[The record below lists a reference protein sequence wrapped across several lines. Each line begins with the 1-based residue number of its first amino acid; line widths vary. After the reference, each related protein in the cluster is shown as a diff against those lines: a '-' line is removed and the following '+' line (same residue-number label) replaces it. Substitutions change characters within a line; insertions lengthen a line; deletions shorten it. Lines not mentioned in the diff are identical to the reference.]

1 MAHQSSQLGSP
12 SQQLRGTLKRKLPIV
27 ELDATRYAQPY
38 SPITDATD
46 GSCGDGGPNGSGGPL
61 KTKPRK
67 ESISSGSAG
76 CGGGVELHEF
86 PAFGQAFQG
95 VSGIGQFYVIGPN
108 DTNNNA
114 ANALTL
120 AGDGQQHLHQHGQEH
135 PDHQH
140 HHQLATYIYDVPAVS
155 EHSAVVDGSTQVVP
169 ITEHHLVSTVPA
181 SDVVHHTNVPTSQHH
196 NNNQPPV
203 GHQYVPQQYAAGD
216 AGSPYG
222 NNTGNNQSGG
232 SWPNPTAP
240 ADGAT
245 VVACSATSADGG
257 AGGSSTS
264 ISPRMEPS
272 SGGLTNATQTP
283 DTPEDCKNLSWL
295 LNFKLDDIPNLSPR
309 SNRKQRSK
317 SNATGGGGGQGGP
330 GTGPDGAAGGN
341 ASVGGDHG
349 AVAIEEGDLN
359 VGENVTIESSSG
371 KSPKKPPF
379 TYTEL
384 IEYALEEQGDL
395 TVAAIYQWISDHFP
409 YYKSHD
415 DRWKN
420 SVRHN
425 LSINPHFRKGRKSSH
440 GSGHLW
446 TISSR
451 NSEDNFLAWEHK
463 KQRFEWFFKMEANA
477 RVRELGTADS
487 MTDDEVAAATASLAQ
502 YVPKSPTAGSGSPPA
517 CQDTL
522 NGLRRGTEIQIVR
535 PAQTIQTYEMLDTE
549 YSIADYLNP
558 VPKEEIV
565 QECGLR
571 SVALDPAEL
580 GINIPSATGQDEDI
594 LFDDFNLNYFGNNIM
609 T

>member
-1 MAHQSSQLGSP
+1 MQQQQLHMNHQPTSQQQPPSCPSSPRPSATPTTVSSP
-12 SQQLRGTLKRKLPIV
+12 S
-27 ELDATRYAQPY
+27 
-38 SPITDATD
+38 
-46 GSCGDGGPNGSGGPL
+46 
-61 KTKPRK
+61 
-67 ESISSGSAG
+67 
-76 CGGGVELHEF
+76 
-86 PAFGQAFQG
+86 
-95 VSGIGQFYVIGPN
+95 
-108 DTNNNA
+108 
-114 ANALTL
+114 
-120 AGDGQQHLHQHGQEH
+120 H
-135 PDHQH
+135 P
-140 HHQLATYIYDVPAVS
+140 
-155 EHSAVVDGSTQVVP
+155 
-169 ITEHHLVSTVPA
+169 
-181 SDVVHHTNVPTSQHH
+181 VPTSQHH

-477 RVRELGTADS
+477 RVRELSTADS

-502 YVPKSPTAGSGSPPA
+502 YVPKSPTAGSGSSPA
-517 CQDTL
+517 CQSLDAMNPVASEQNHHLPAQTLQQHQQQHQQQPQQQQHHQTQQQIAATYHQTQTLYADIITTAQFEVTTTAEEIGKHPDEDTL